1 MVNITNNQQP
11 MMRQQPMAQKPMR
24 QPTQMPMRQ
33 PTQMPMGQPPQ
44 MPMRQPPALRAKQF
58 QGVAKQ
64 DPLAAMRMA
73 GVTKKP
79 VPPMVSPQKEMVP
92 PPEGLG
98 SLPSNISLT
107 PEKKENIFTSDFNL
121 NKDVLKPAVKP
132 LVASLL
138 TNALPPE
145 TKKELDEGIKEEEKA
160 TSIAELGRQS
170 LGSQFA
176 QLNPNTYNNMSEEE
190 ITLKAASGGGLMN
203 LAAQR
208 DFRGQVPGIGHGM
221 QDNVYM
227 PIEERGEQVATLAV
241 SPKEYVVDAHTMSAL
256 GNGNAD
262 QGARYM
268 DEMVKNIREQ
278 AYGTSQQ
285 PNQINGLAALR
296 PMMERV

>member
-1 MVNITNNQQP
+1 MVDINNNMLRQPPQP
-11 MMRQQPMAQKPMR
+11 MRRPQPMAQK
-24 QPTQMPMRQ
+24 
-33 PTQMPMGQPPQ
+33 PMGQPPQ
-44 MPMRQPPALRAKQF
+44 MPMRQPTQPPALRAKQF
-58 QGVAKQ
+58 QGAAKQ

-79 VPPMVSPQKEMVP
+79 IPPMVSPQKEMVS

-107 PEKKENIFTSDFNL
+107 PEKKENLFTSDFNL

-138 TNALPPE
+138 TNALDKE
-145 TKKELDEGIKEEEKA
+145 TKQELDEGIKEEKEEA

-176 QLNPNTYNNMSEEE
+176 QLNPKTYNNMSEEQ
-190 ITLKAASGGGLMN
+190 ITLAAASGGGLMN

-262 QGARYM
+262 QGAMYM

>member
-33 PTQMPMGQPPQ
+33 PPQMPMGQPP
-44 MPMRQPPALRAKQF
+44 QPPALRAKQF

-64 DPLAAMRMA
+64 DPLTAMRMA

-132 LVASLL
+132 IVATLL
-138 TNALPPE
+138 TNALNPE
-145 TKKELDEGIKEEEKA
+145 TKKELDEGIKEEKEA

-190 ITLKAASGGGLMN
+190 ITLAAASGGGLMN

-256 GNGNAD
+256 GNGNARE
-262 QGARYM
+262 GAKVM
-268 DEMVKNIREQ
+268 DHVVKNVRRR
-278 AYGTSQQ
+278 AYGTDQQ

>member
-1 MVNITNNQQP
+1 MVDINNNMLRQPPQP
-11 MMRQQPMAQKPMR
+11 MRRPQPMAQK
-24 QPTQMPMRQ
+24 
-33 PTQMPMGQPPQ
+33 PMGQPPQ
-44 MPMRQPPALRAKQF
+44 MPMRQPTQPPALRAKQF
-58 QGVAKQ
+58 QGAAKQ

-79 VPPMVSPQKEMVP
+79 IPPMVSPQKEMVS

-107 PEKKENIFTSDFNL
+107 PEKKENLFTSDFNL

-138 TNALPPE
+138 TNALDKE
-145 TKKELDEGIKEEEKA
+145 TKQELDEGIKEEKEEA
-160 TSIAELGRQS
+160 TSIAELGRHS
-170 LGSQFA
+170 LGSRFA
-176 QLNPNTYNNMSEEE
+176 QLNPNTYNNMSEEQ
-190 ITLKAASGGGLMN
+190 ITLAAASGGGLMN

-262 QGARYM
+262 QGAMYM

>member
-1 MVNITNNQQP
+1 MVDINNNMLRQPPQP
-11 MMRQQPMAQKPMR
+11 MRRPQPMAQK
-24 QPTQMPMRQ
+24 
-33 PTQMPMGQPPQ
+33 PMGQPPQ
-44 MPMRQPPALRAKQF
+44 MPMRQPTQPPALRAKQF

-64 DPLAAMRMA
+64 NPLAAMRMA

-79 VPPMVSPQKEMVP
+79 IPPMVSPQKEMVS

-107 PEKKENIFTSDFNL
+107 PEKKENLFTSDFNL

-138 TNALPPE
+138 TNALDKE
-145 TKKELDEGIKEEEKA
+145 TKQELDEGIKEEKEA
-160 TSIAELGRQS
+160 TSIAELGRHS
-170 LGSQFA
+170 LGSRFA
-176 QLNPNTYNNMSEEE
+176 QLNPNTYNNMSEEQ
-190 ITLKAASGGGLMN
+190 ITLAAASGGGLMN

-262 QGARYM
+262 QGAMYM

>member
-1 MVNITNNQQP
+1 MVDINNNMLRQPPQP
-11 MMRQQPMAQKPMR
+11 MRRPQPMAQK
-24 QPTQMPMRQ
+24 
-33 PTQMPMGQPPQ
+33 PMGQPPQ
-44 MPMRQPPALRAKQF
+44 MPMRQPTQPPALRAKQF
-58 QGVAKQ
+58 QGAAKQ

-79 VPPMVSPQKEMVP
+79 IPPMVSPQKEMVS

-107 PEKKENIFTSDFNL
+107 PEKKENLFTSDFNL

-138 TNALPPE
+138 TNALDKE
-145 TKKELDEGIKEEEKA
+145 TKQELDEGIKEEKEEA

-176 QLNPNTYNNMSEEE
+176 QLNPNTYNNMSEEQ
-190 ITLKAASGGGLMN
+190 ITLAAASGGGLMN

-262 QGARYM
+262 QGAMYM

>member
-1 MVNITNNQQP
+1 MVDINNNMLRQPPQP
-11 MMRQQPMAQKPMR
+11 MRRPQPMAQK
-24 QPTQMPMRQ
+24 
-33 PTQMPMGQPPQ
+33 PMGQPPQ
-44 MPMRQPPALRAKQF
+44 MPMRQPTQPPALRAKQF

-64 DPLAAMRMA
+64 NPLAAMRMA

-79 VPPMVSPQKEMVP
+79 IPPMVSPQKEMVS

-107 PEKKENIFTSDFNL
+107 PEKKENLFTSDFNL

-138 TNALPPE
+138 TNALDKE
-145 TKKELDEGIKEEEKA
+145 TKQELDEGIKEEKEEA

-176 QLNPNTYNNMSEEE
+176 QLNPNTYNNMSEEQ
-190 ITLKAASGGGLMN
+190 ITLAAASGGGLMN

-262 QGARYM
+262 QGAMYM

>member
-1 MVNITNNQQP
+1 MVDINNNMLRQPPQP
-11 MMRQQPMAQKPMR
+11 MRRPQPMAQK
-24 QPTQMPMRQ
+24 
-33 PTQMPMGQPPQ
+33 PMGQPPQ
-44 MPMRQPPALRAKQF
+44 MPMRQHTQPPALRAKQF

-64 DPLAAMRMA
+64 NPLAAMRMA

-79 VPPMVSPQKEMVP
+79 IPPMVSPQKEMVS

-107 PEKKENIFTSDFNL
+107 PEKKENLFTSDFNL

-138 TNALPPE
+138 TNALDKE
-145 TKKELDEGIKEEEKA
+145 TKQELDEGIKEEKEEA

-176 QLNPNTYNNMSEEE
+176 QLNPKTYNNMSEEQ
-190 ITLKAASGGGLMN
+190 ITLAAASGGGLMN

-262 QGARYM
+262 QGAMYM

>member
-1 MVNITNNQQP
+1 MVDINNNMLRQPPQP
-11 MMRQQPMAQKPMR
+11 MRRPQPMAQK
-24 QPTQMPMRQ
+24 
-33 PTQMPMGQPPQ
+33 PMGQPPQ
-44 MPMRQPPALRAKQF
+44 MPMRQPTQPPALRAKQF

-64 DPLAAMRMA
+64 NPLAAMRMA

-79 VPPMVSPQKEMVP
+79 IPPMVSPQKEMVS

-107 PEKKENIFTSDFNL
+107 PEKKENLFTSDFNL

-138 TNALPPE
+138 TNALDKE
-145 TKKELDEGIKEEEKA
+145 TKQELDEGIKEEKEEA

-176 QLNPNTYNNMSEEE
+176 QLNPKTYNNMSEEQ
-190 ITLKAASGGGLMN
+190 ITLAAASGGGLMN

-268 DEMVKNIREQ
+268 DNMVKNIREQ

>member
-24 QPTQMPMRQ
+24 QPTQMPM
-33 PTQMPMGQPPQ
+33 GQPP
-44 MPMRQPPALRAKQF
+44 QPPALRAKQF

-64 DPLAAMRMA
+64 DPLTAMRMA

-107 PEKKENIFTSDFNL
+107 PEKKENIFTSNFNL

-138 TNALPPE
+138 TNALNSE
-145 TKKELDEGIKEEEKA
+145 TKKELDEGIKEEEEA

-256 GNGNAD
+256 GNGNARE
-262 QGARYM
+262 GAKVM
-268 DEMVKNIREQ
+268 DHVVKNVRRR
-278 AYGTSQQ
+278 AYGTDQQ

>member
-1 MVNITNNQQP
+1 MVDINNNMLRQPPQP
-11 MMRQQPMAQKPMR
+11 MRRPQPMAQK
-24 QPTQMPMRQ
+24 
-33 PTQMPMGQPPQ
+33 PMGQPPQ
-44 MPMRQPPALRAKQF
+44 MPMRQPTQPPALRAKQF

-64 DPLAAMRMA
+64 NPLAAMRMA

-79 VPPMVSPQKEMVP
+79 IPPMVSPQKEMVS

-107 PEKKENIFTSDFNL
+107 PEKKENLFTSDFNL

-138 TNALPPE
+138 TNALDKE
-145 TKKELDEGIKEEEKA
+145 TKQELDEGIKEEKEEA

-176 QLNPNTYNNMSEEE
+176 QLNPKTYNNMSEEQ
-190 ITLKAASGGGLMN
+190 ITLAAASGGGLMN

-262 QGARYM
+262 QGAMYM

>member
-1 MVNITNNQQP
+1 MVDINNNMLRQPPQP
-11 MMRQQPMAQKPMR
+11 MRRPQPMAQK
-24 QPTQMPMRQ
+24 
-33 PTQMPMGQPPQ
+33 PMGQPPQ
-44 MPMRQPPALRAKQF
+44 MPMRQPTQPPALRAKQF
-58 QGVAKQ
+58 QGAAKQ

-79 VPPMVSPQKEMVP
+79 IPPMVSPQKEMVS

-107 PEKKENIFTSDFNL
+107 PEKKENLFTSDFNL

-138 TNALPPE
+138 TNALDKE
-145 TKKELDEGIKEEEKA
+145 TKQELDEGIKEEKEEA

-176 QLNPNTYNNMSEEE
+176 QLNPNTYNNMSEEQ
-190 ITLKAASGGGLMN
+190 ITLAAASGGGLMN

-268 DEMVKNIREQ
+268 DNMVKNIREQ